1 MKKTNLF
8 MRTFSVVC
16 ALAVMVMV
24 NSCYDDTDLKNSID
38 DLTGRVEELEK
49 FREDVQSEISSLN
62 AIIAALQE
70 NVTVDNV
77 VSNEDGSYTINFSD
91 GTSVTIKDGE
101 NGANGLTP
109 PSIIVVEED
118 GVYYW
123 AYENA
128 DGTTE
133 FITDDDGERIPVTG
147 VAPQVRINEDGFW
160 EISTDGGQ
168 TWEETGMPST
178 GGSGDSIFTSVE
190 DGDDSVTFTL
200 RDGTVIVVPKTAEL
214 IFEFVTE
221 DEVISVAYGMSVTLQ
236 CRMSGASEYT
246 IQKPDGWRASIE
258 GEGTEFVITAP
269 VKENIYAEKEG
280 TVSVLIVSAHGQS
293 FVAEINVKA
302 VEYVEP
308 VLTLLSDEEVV
319 FARGGG
325 NTVVSYSIENGWADG
340 EISAESTVD
349 WLSFDTSVQGSVTV
363 IALENAEEEERTAV
377 VTVTYTYGGTQA
389 QSFEVSVTQSVYD
402 YELNATIL
410 SGSYFGDDYSAVDG
424 EMIYALFI
432 QDTPQYWIA
441 GHNYYYIG
449 LKAGEPGDM
458 GAIAPP
464 VGTYTASQSEGY
476 DANGMF
482 KIMKNGSGNYMTCGY
497 VNGATRRQFNSG
509 EITVSKVG
517 VDYMLEG
524 VLVDIYGDTHHFT
537 YTGPISLQDARTE
550 PEPEP
555 DAISLLTDDLTIDWP
570 NAMLASAYY
579 WGDNRWTIDIREQY
593 DYNHSV
599 QIEFYAEGTP
609 TSLDGLPASTFT
621 MADTKEIGT
630 ALIGTLSQSTFGGAT
645 CSGSWVYNR
654 NGSAYSGE
662 AAPFVN
668 GEVTISRDGNNHTV
682 TVDVYDDAANKITV
696 NASFTATAINIYDL
710 TSIW

>member
-214 IFEFVTE
+214 IFEFVTD

-377 VTVTYTYGGTQA
+377 VTVTYTYGDTQT

-449 LKAGEPGDM
+449 LKAGEPADM

-482 KIMKNGSGNYMTCGY
+482 KIMKNGSGDYMTCGY
-497 VNGATRRQFNSG
+497 VNGSTRRQFNSG

-696 NASFTATAINIYDL
+696 NASFTATAINIIDL
-710 TSIW
+710 SSW

>member
-377 VTVTYTYGGTQA
+377 VTVTYTYGDTQT

-696 NASFTATAINIYDL
+696 NASFTATAINIIDL
-710 TSIW
+710 SSW

>member
-1 MKKTNLF
+1 

-178 GGSGDSIFTSVE
+178 GGSGDSMFTSVE

-200 RDGTVIVVPKTAEL
+200 RDGTEIVVPKTAEL

-377 VTVTYTYGGTQA
+377 VTVTYTYGDTQT

-464 VGTYTASQSEGY
+464 VGIYTASQSEGY

-609 TSLDGLPASTFT
+609 ASLDGLPASTFT

-710 TSIW
+710 TSW

>member
-214 IFEFVTE
+214 IFEFVTD

-377 VTVTYTYGGTQA
+377 VTVTYTYGGTQT

-555 DAISLLTDDLTIDWP
+555 DAISLLTEDLTIDWP

-621 MADTKEIGT
+621 MSDTKEIGT

-710 TSIW
+710 TSW

>member
-1 MKKTNLF
+1 

-178 GGSGDSIFTSVE
+178 GGSGDSMFTSVE

-200 RDGTVIVVPKTAEL
+200 RDGTEIVVPKTAEL

-377 VTVTYTYGGTQA
+377 VTVTYTYGDTQT

-410 SGSYFGDDYSAVDG
+410 SGSYFGADYSAVDG

-609 TSLDGLPASTFT
+609 ASLDGLPASTFT

-710 TSIW
+710 TSW

>member
-1 MKKTNLF
+1 

-178 GGSGDSIFTSVE
+178 GGSGDSMFTSVE

-200 RDGTVIVVPKTAEL
+200 RDGTEIVVPKTAEL

-377 VTVTYTYGGTQA
+377 VTVTYTYGDTQT

-609 TSLDGLPASTFT
+609 ASLDGLPASTFT

-710 TSIW
+710 TSW

>member
-1 MKKTNLF
+1 

-178 GGSGDSIFTSVE
+178 GGSGDSMFTSVE

-200 RDGTVIVVPKTAEL
+200 RDGTEIVVPKTAEL

-377 VTVTYTYGGTQA
+377 VTVTYTYGDTQT

-424 EMIYALFI
+424 EMIYPFVPIVVL
-432 QDTPQYWIA
+432 
-441 GHNYYYIG
+441 
-449 LKAGEPGDM
+449 
-458 GAIAPP
+458 
-464 VGTYTASQSEGY
+464 
-476 DANGMF
+476 
-482 KIMKNGSGNYMTCGY
+482 
-497 VNGATRRQFNSG
+497 NSYS
-509 EITVSKVG
+509 VMSSL
-517 VDYMLEG
+517 M
-524 VLVDIYGDTHHFT
+524 
-537 YTGPISLQDARTE
+537 TGP
-550 PEPEP
+550 
-555 DAISLLTDDLTIDWP
+555 
-570 NAMLASAYY
+570 
-579 WGDNRWTIDIREQY
+579 
-593 DYNHSV
+593 
-599 QIEFYAEGTP
+599 
-609 TSLDGLPASTFT
+609 
-621 MADTKEIGT
+621 
-630 ALIGTLSQSTFGGAT
+630 
-645 CSGSWVYNR
+645 
-654 NGSAYSGE
+654 
-662 AAPFVN
+662 
-668 GEVTISRDGNNHTV
+668 
-682 TVDVYDDAANKITV
+682 
-696 NASFTATAINIYDL
+696 
-710 TSIW
+710 

>member
-1 MKKTNLF
+1 

>member
-214 IFEFVTE
+214 IFEFVTD

-377 VTVTYTYGGTQA
+377 VTVTYTYGDTQT

-497 VNGATRRQFNSG
+497 VNGSTRRQFNSG

-609 TSLDGLPASTFT
+609 ASLDGLPASTFT

-710 TSIW
+710 TSW

>member
-377 VTVTYTYGGTQA
+377 VTVTYTYGDTQT

-710 TSIW
+710 TSW

>member
-214 IFEFVTE
+214 IFEFVTD

-325 NTVVSYSIENGWADG
+325 NVVVSYSIENGWADG

-377 VTVTYTYGGTQA
+377 VTVTYTYGGTQT

-555 DAISLLTDDLTIDWP
+555 DAIPLLTDDLTIDWP

-609 TSLDGLPASTFT
+609 ASLDGLPASTFT

-710 TSIW
+710 TSW

>member
-190 DGDDSVTFTL
+190 DGDDSVRFTL

-214 IFEFVTE
+214 IFEFVTD

-377 VTVTYTYGGTQA
+377 VTVTYTYGDTQT

-497 VNGATRRQFNSG
+497 VNGSTRRQFNSG

-696 NASFTATAINIYDL
+696 NASFTATAINIIDL
-710 TSIW
+710 SSW

>member
-214 IFEFVTE
+214 IFEFVTD

-377 VTVTYTYGGTQA
+377 VTVTYTYGDTQT

-710 TSIW
+710 TSW

>member
-214 IFEFVTE
+214 IFEFVTD

-377 VTVTYTYGGTQA
+377 VTVTYTYGDTQT

-497 VNGATRRQFNSG
+497 VNGSTRRQFNSG

-696 NASFTATAINIYDL
+696 NASFTATAINIIDL
-710 TSIW
+710 SSW

>member
-1 MKKTNLF
+1 

-178 GGSGDSIFTSVE
+178 GGSGDSMFTSVE

-200 RDGTVIVVPKTAEL
+200 RDGTEIVVPKTAEL

-377 VTVTYTYGGTQA
+377 VTVTYTYGDTQT

-550 PEPEP
+550 PEPDP

-609 TSLDGLPASTFT
+609 ASLDGLPASTFT

-710 TSIW
+710 TSW

>member
-1 MKKTNLF
+1 

-178 GGSGDSIFTSVE
+178 GGSGDSMFTSVE

-377 VTVTYTYGGTQA
+377 VTVTYTYGDTQT

-550 PEPEP
+550 PEPDP

-609 TSLDGLPASTFT
+609 ASLDGLPASTFT

-710 TSIW
+710 TSW

>member
-1 MKKTNLF
+1 

-178 GGSGDSIFTSVE
+178 GGSGDSMFTSVE

-377 VTVTYTYGGTQA
+377 VTVTYTYGDTQT

-550 PEPEP
+550 PEPDP

-609 TSLDGLPASTFT
+609 ASLDGLPASTFT

-710 TSIW
+710 ASW

>member
-214 IFEFVTE
+214 IFEFVTD

-377 VTVTYTYGGTQA
+377 VTVTYTYGDTQT

-449 LKAGEPGDM
+449 LKAGEPADM

-482 KIMKNGSGNYMTCGY
+482 KIMKNGSGDYMTCGY
-497 VNGATRRQFNSG
+497 VNGSTRRQFNSG

-621 MADTKEIGT
+621 MSDTKEIGT
-630 ALIGTLSQSTFGGAT
+630 ALIGTLSQSTFGGASCT
-645 CSGSWVYNR
+645 GSWVYNR

-696 NASFTATAINIYDL
+696 NASFTATAINIIDL
-710 TSIW
+710 SSW

>member
-1 MKKTNLF
+1 

-214 IFEFVTE
+214 IFEFVTV

-377 VTVTYTYGGTQA
+377 VTVTYTYGDTQT

-710 TSIW
+710 TSW

>member
-1 MKKTNLF
+1 

-377 VTVTYTYGGTQA
+377 VTVTYTYGDTQT

-696 NASFTATAINIYDL
+696 NASFTATAINIIDL
-710 TSIW
+710 SSW

>member
-214 IFEFVTE
+214 IFEFVTD

-325 NTVVSYSIENGWADG
+325 NVVVSYSIENGWADG

-377 VTVTYTYGGTQA
+377 VTVTYTYGGTQT

-710 TSIW
+710 TSW

>member
-1 MKKTNLF
+1 

-214 IFEFVTE
+214 IFEFVTD

-377 VTVTYTYGGTQA
+377 VTVTYTYGDTQT

-449 LKAGEPGDM
+449 LKAGEPADM

-482 KIMKNGSGNYMTCGY
+482 KIMKNGSGDYMTCGY
-497 VNGATRRQFNSG
+497 VNGSTRRQFNSG

-696 NASFTATAINIYDL
+696 NASFTATAINIIDL
-710 TSIW
+710 SSW

>member
-1 MKKTNLF
+1 

-377 VTVTYTYGGTQA
+377 VTVTYTYGDTQT

-497 VNGATRRQFNSG
+497 VNGSTRRQFNSG

-570 NAMLASAYY
+570 NAMLASAFY

-696 NASFTATAINIYDL
+696 NASFTATAINIIDL
-710 TSIW
+710 SSW

>member
-1 MKKTNLF
+1 

-178 GGSGDSIFTSVE
+178 GGSGDSMFTSVE

-377 VTVTYTYGGTQA
+377 VTVTYTYGDTQT

-497 VNGATRRQFNSG
+497 VNGTTRRQFNSG

-550 PEPEP
+550 PEPDP

-609 TSLDGLPASTFT
+609 ASLDGLPASTFT

-710 TSIW
+710 TSW

>member
-1 MKKTNLF
+1 

-377 VTVTYTYGGTQA
+377 VTVTYTYGDTQT

-710 TSIW
+710 TSW

>member
-178 GGSGDSIFTSVE
+178 GGSGDSMFTSVE

-200 RDGTVIVVPKTAEL
+200 RDGTEIVVPKTAEL

-377 VTVTYTYGGTQA
+377 VTVTYTYGDTQT

-609 TSLDGLPASTFT
+609 ASLDGLPASTFT

-710 TSIW
+710 TSW

>member
-178 GGSGDSIFTSVE
+178 GGSGDSMFTSVE
-190 DGDDSVTFTL
+190 DGEDSVTVTL
-200 RDGTVIVVPKTAEL
+200 RDGTEIVVPKRAEL

-377 VTVTYTYGGTQA
+377 VTVTYTYGDTQT

-550 PEPEP
+550 PEPDP

-609 TSLDGLPASTFT
+609 ASLDGLPASTFT

-682 TVDVYDDAANKITV
+682 TVDVYDDAANKIAV

-710 TSIW
+710 TSW

>member
-214 IFEFVTE
+214 IFEFVTD

-377 VTVTYTYGGTQA
+377 VTVTYTYGDTQT

-682 TVDVYDDAANKITV
+682 TVANKITV

-710 TSIW
+710 TS

>member
-377 VTVTYTYGGTQA
+377 VTVTYTYGDTQT

-497 VNGATRRQFNSG
+497 VNGSTRRQFNSG

-570 NAMLASAYY
+570 NAMLASAFY

-696 NASFTATAINIYDL
+696 NASFTATAINIIDL
-710 TSIW
+710 SSW

>member
-1 MKKTNLF
+1 

-147 VAPQVRINEDGFW
+147 VAPQVRINENGFW

-178 GGSGDSIFTSVE
+178 GGSGDSMFTSVE

-200 RDGTVIVVPKTAEL
+200 RDGTEIVVPKTAEL

-377 VTVTYTYGGTQA
+377 VTVTYTYGDTQT

-550 PEPEP
+550 PEPDP

-609 TSLDGLPASTFT
+609 ASLDGLPASTFT

-696 NASFTATAINIYDL
+696 NASFAATAINIYDL
-710 TSIW
+710 TSW

>member
-178 GGSGDSIFTSVE
+178 GGSGDSMFTSVE

-377 VTVTYTYGGTQA
+377 VTVTYTYGDTQT

-497 VNGATRRQFNSG
+497 VNGTTRRQFNSG

-550 PEPEP
+550 PEPDP

-609 TSLDGLPASTFT
+609 ASLDGLPASTFT

-710 TSIW
+710 TSW

>member
-1 MKKTNLF
+1 

-16 ALAVMVMV
+16 ALAVVVMV

-377 VTVTYTYGGTQA
+377 VTVTYTYGDTQT

-497 VNGATRRQFNSG
+497 VNGSTRRQFNSG

-696 NASFTATAINIYDL
+696 NASFTATAINIIDL
-710 TSIW
+710 SSW

>member
-1 MKKTNLF
+1 

-214 IFEFVTE
+214 IFEFVTD

-377 VTVTYTYGGTQA
+377 VTVTYTYGDTQT

-497 VNGATRRQFNSG
+497 VNGSTRRQFNSG

-696 NASFTATAINIYDL
+696 NASFTATAINIIDL
-710 TSIW
+710 SSW